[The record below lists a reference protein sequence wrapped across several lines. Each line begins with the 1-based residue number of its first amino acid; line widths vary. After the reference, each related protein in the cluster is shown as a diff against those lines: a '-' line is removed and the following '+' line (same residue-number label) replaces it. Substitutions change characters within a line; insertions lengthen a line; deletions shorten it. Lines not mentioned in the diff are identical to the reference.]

1 MTRSSRCPITCCRE
15 IASACGLTSFSI
27 PPLTIEI
34 VDDDIAAQ
42 TTDALVNAAN
52 NAFWMGSGVAGAIKS
67 RGGNRIEAEAMAQG
81 PVEPGECVITP
92 AGRLAARYV
101 IHAAVMGQDLKT
113 SAVLIETATE
123 NALRLAE
130 SRGLLSIAL
139 PAFGTGVGGFP
150 IAECARIMIG
160 AVRVHAPSARSLR
173 LVRFVLFG
181 QNAYTAFER
190 VAHELVDGS
199 KA

>member
-1 MTRSSRCPITCCRE
+1 MISLRV
-15 IASACGLTSFSI
+15 

-42 TTDALVNAAN
+42 TTDAIVNAAN

-67 RGGNRIEAEAMAQG
+67 RGGKGIEDEAMAQG
-81 PVEPGECVITP
+81 PVEPGECVITT
-92 AGRLAARYV
+92 AGRLKARRV
-101 IHAAVMGQDLKT
+101 IHAAVMGQDLAT
-113 SAVLIETATE
+113 SATLIEAATR

-130 SRGLLSIAL
+130 DRRLTSIAL

-150 IAECARIMIG
+150 IKDCARIMIG
-160 AVRVHAPSARSLR
+160 AVQRFAPAAESLR

-181 QNAYTAFER
+181 QVACETFEHVASETFGR
-190 VAHELVDGS
+190 V
-199 KA
+199 